1 MKDHALSI
9 PVLMLALALIV
20 SGCQNEHPLKVG
32 SNQWPGYE
40 PVFLARE
47 LGLLSEDDSK
57 LVELPSSTEV
67 MQYLRNGSLD
77 GGLLTLDEVLT
88 LRAEG
93 IPLQVVLLLDL
104 SDGADS
110 VLAQPHITS
119 LSDLRG
125 RKVGVE
131 VSAVGA
137 LMLQALLERAGL
149 QREDVQLVNLTAD
162 EHAQAFLQK
171 QVDVLVTFEPT
182 RSQLLKAGA
191 RELFNSHEI
200 PGKIIDVLAVR
211 KNALPHHGE
220 QVKKLIQSY
229 FSARAYMDAYP
240 DKAFRLIAPR
250 LGGPADNLQTL
261 FSGIYLPDQ
270 KENRHWLASGQLRE
284 RAQSI
289 AQLMQQW
296 QLLDS
301 MPPVDD
307 LSNAE
312 YLPAP

>member
-9 PVLMLALALIV
+9 RVLVLALTLIV

-47 LGLLSEDDSK
+47 LGLLSEDDAK

-77 GGLLTLDEVLT
+77 AGMLTLDEVLA
-88 LRAEG
+88 LREEG

-110 VLAQPHITS
+110 VLAQPYITS
-119 LSDLRG
+119 LSELHG

-131 VSAVGA
+131 ISAVGA
-137 LMLQALLERAGL
+137 LMLQALLERAEL
-149 QREDVQLVNLTAD
+149 QREDVRLINLTVD

-182 RSQLLKAGA
+182 RSQLLQAGA
-191 RELFNSHEI
+191 RELFNSHDI

-211 KNALPHHGE
+211 EDALPHHE
-220 QVKKLIQSY
+220 KQIRKLIQAY
-229 FSARAYMDAYP
+229 FSARAFMDAYP
-240 DKAFRLIAPR
+240 EKALPLMAPR
-250 LGGPADNLQTL
+250 LGGPADTLQAL

-270 KENRHWLASGQLRE
+270 QENRQWLASTQLRD
-284 RAQSI
+284 RAQTI
-289 AQLMQQW
+289 AQLMLQW
-296 QLLDS
+296 QLVHS
-301 MPPVDD
+301 VPPVDD

-312 YLPAP
+312 YLPDP